1 MGIVFSPT
9 FNGIF
14 PDAAPLAT
22 VLPATLMVAPP
33 SAAVGVTV
41 TSVTSLPTLTVYSV
55 VAPAKN
61 GESVPFE
68 IVSAPRLLFMLNTP
82 EPSVLLLTVCGEA

>member
-22 VLPATLMVAPP
+22 VLPATFMVA
-33 SAAVGVTV
+33 SALAAVGVTV
-41 TSVTSLPTLTVYSV
+41 TPVTSLPTLT
-55 VAPAKN
+55 
-61 GESVPFE
+61 
-68 IVSAPRLLFMLNTP
+68 M
-82 EPSVLLLTVCGEA
+82 